1 MELNSLFVQ
10 QNTVNKSYNW
20 DNDNVGPPTQAATK
34 TANPTPTATPN
45 NPTPARLPPL
55 FPSVKSPAARAAP
68 RRRLMLVPS
77 GGGAR
82 TRGFGGGGGCARSGG
97 RPRPWATLISNR
109 ILPRT
114 ARRRRLRRRSSW
126 RPRR

>member
-34 TANPTPTATPN
+34 TANPTPAATPN

-55 FPSVKSPAARAAP
+55 FPSVKSPAAPAP
-68 RRRLMLVPS
+68 APATPGLMLVPS

-109 ILPRT
+109 IP
-114 ARRRRLRRRSSW
+114 SSHCA
-126 RPRR
+126 PSPASEKK